1 MTTFDQSQQ
10 VKIDLDVRF
19 DGRGNAK
26 KCFQKYNKGKKG
38 QEHLLEQIA
47 LCEQEIE
54 YFEGLEQ
61 QLELANFE
69 DAREI
74 REELAALG
82 YMKPIQSKIRRNRK
96 KAKALPAITTIHL
109 ADGVTLYFGKNN
121 LQNEALTFS
130 WRARMI
136 CGFMPRISTVR
147 MSSWICEQPSE
158 ERCAALPWIALY
170 YSKGR
175 YSSSVPCN

>member
-1 MTTFDQSQQ
+1 MRMAKYSQGTPAVTLTTFDQSGQ
-10 VKIDLDVRF
+10 VTIDLDVRF

-38 QEHLLEQIA
+38 QEHLLEQID
-47 LCEQEIE
+47 LCEKEIE

-96 KAKALPAITTIHL
+96 KGEGPAGDHG
-109 ADGVTLYFGKNN
+109 DPSGKRRHVIFR
-121 LQNEALTFS
+121 QE
-130 WRARMI
+130 
-136 CGFMPRISTVR
+136 
-147 MSSWICEQPSE
+147 
-158 ERCAALPWIALY
+158 
-170 YSKGR
+170 
-175 YSSSVPCN
+175 